1 MPSESMVRNWNRRTP
16 NNFRFTAKFP
26 KIITHDKSFKNIEKE
41 VTVFYERM
49 EPLKDKVSPLLIHYT
64 SSYELQESLEDSSD
78 FFFDGTIMYAIK
90 DIHHGL
96 ITWHMIFLK
105 TITFQWS
112 GVNWI
117 Y

>member
-1 MPSESMVRNWNRRTP
+1 M
-16 NNFRFTAKFP
+16 
-26 KIITHDKSFKNIEKE
+26 
-41 VTVFYERM
+41 TVSYERM
-49 EPLKDKVSPLLIHYT
+49 EPLKDKLLPLLIQST
-64 SSYELQESLEDSSD
+64 SSYELQESLEDSSGYD
-78 FFFDGTIMYAIK
+78 FFFDGTIRYAIK
-90 DIHHGL
+90 DIYHGL